1 MLTFSR
7 VFQTRQQALEV
18 YKSQLSGQKI
28 YVESFESYP
37 SGTPAILNLEIVET
51 GQRIS
56 LDVTV
61 SCGVGRTMAIECHYG
76 QRAGVLLNVPIGP
89 DRIAPL
95 REFFTAGSPR
105 TNASG
110 SDVVSAGQSQ
120 IRPPESVQKS
130 IVRPAGKSTNR
141 YPFENIQSLEPA
153 QALAEVDR
161 FLDVSKT
168 GSLYMLFNVQPAISR
183 TELRSVYNN
192 VVRVLHPDRYPPSFG
207 AELRSKLSMAYQ
219 LFNDAYQVLQNST
232 ERGVY
237 MDVSRA
243 MGRTTGISL
252 ETYRK
257 WQNDYRTQNGNNI
270 RMAEELVEKA
280 QEMQRNGDNDGY
292 LQTLGLALKYDPY
305 CQTARAKLQK
315 P

>member
-1 MLTFSR
+1 
-7 VFQTRQQALEV
+7 
-18 YKSQLSGQKI
+18 
-28 YVESFESYP
+28 
-37 SGTPAILNLEIVET
+37 
-51 GQRIS
+51 
-56 LDVTV
+56 
-61 SCGVGRTMAIECHYG
+61 MAIERHYG
-76 QRAGVLLNVPIGP
+76 VRAGVMLNVPIGP
-89 DRIAPL
+89 DKIAPL
-95 REFFTAGSPR
+95 REFFMAGSDR
-105 TNASG
+105 SNS
-110 SDVVSAGQSQ
+110 SSAGTSGVRTQV
-120 IRPPESVQKS
+120 RPPESVQKT

-153 QALAEVDR
+153 QALAEADR
-161 FLDVSKT
+161 FLDVAKT
-168 GSLYMLFNVQPAISR
+168 GSLYMLFNVQPTISR
-183 TELRSVYNN
+183 NDLRSVYNN
-192 VVRVLHPDRYPPSFG
+192 VVRVLHPDRYPASFG

-243 MGRTTGISL
+243 LGRINGVSL

-280 QEMQRNGDNDGY
+280 QEMQRSGDNDGY
-292 LQTLGLALKYDPY
+292 LQTLNLALKCDPY